1 VPIVKDRGGGVKKTV
16 LIVGQLDGKGPT
28 GVETHVRQLLQAAR
42 DHGFDSR
49 YISPYPSS
57 RIWTKFPRFLVR
69 VLRLFDRERAEL
81 MSRWTAAKVIESK
94 LMAALSTCPAP
105 AAVTL
110 YAQDTLSAM
119 VALRVKNVHQCRV
132 VVVIHFNVSE
142 AQELCMKGEA
152 IPAGLLWRS
161 LDTMEERTLPRVD
174 EIIFVSEFMRRMIR
188 ERLPDIAGVAQ
199 AVIPNFAT
207 PPSPGDRPEIVG
219 DMIAIGTLEA
229 RKNQLFLLRVLARA
243 KSLGHA
249 YTLTIVG
256 NGPDEA
262 ALKASCR
269 HLGIEDQ
276 VHFVGFRPQ
285 AAYLISGH
293 RVLVHAARMENL
305 PITLIEALSR
315 GRPILAPA
323 VGGIGEI
330 FSDKVEGFFWP
341 LDDIDSAAVIL
352 ISLLSNPV
360 VYERLARAARRRYD
374 NAFSS
379 DKLAPAWL
387 TAILDQGVGRPTHMA

>member
-1 VPIVKDRGGGVKKTV
+1 MRKTV

-42 DHGFDSR
+42 DFGFDSL
-49 YISPYPSS
+49 YISPYPSL
-57 RIWTKFPRFLVR
+57 RIWTKFPRLLVR

-81 MSRWTAAKVIESK
+81 ISRWTAAKIMESK
-94 LMAALSTCPAP
+94 LMAALSGCPAP
-105 AAVTL
+105 ATVTL

-119 VALRVKNVHQCRV
+119 AALRVKDVYRCRV

-152 IPAGLLWRS
+152 APAGLLWRS
-161 LDTMEERTLPRVD
+161 LDTMEERTLPKVD
-174 EIIFVSEFMRRMIR
+174 EIIFVSEFMRRMVR
-188 ERLPDIAGVAQ
+188 ERLPDIASVAQ

-207 PPSPGDRPEIVG
+207 APSPGDRPEIVG

-229 RKNQLFLLRVLARA
+229 RKNQLFLLQVLARA

-256 NGPDEA
+256 NGPDEG

-269 HLGIEDQ
+269 HLGVEAQ
-276 VHFVGFRPQ
+276 VRFAGFRPQ
-285 AAYLISGH
+285 AAYLIAGH

-330 FSDKVEGFFWP
+330 FSDKVEGYFWP
-341 LDDIDSAAVIL
+341 LDDIDSAAVML
-352 ISLLSNPV
+352 ISLLSNQL
-360 VYERLARAARRRYD
+360 VYERLACAARRRYD

-379 DKLAPAWL
+379 DMLAPAWL
-387 TAILDQGVGRPTHMA
+387 TAILGRGVFCPTHMA